1 MFQSKKKLLGG
12 GVVHLSH
19 FALFGRNSV
28 VVVVVVVVVEEG
40 DRIHSRML
48 GKVG

>member
-28 VVVVVVVVVEEG
+28 VVVVVVVVEEG